1 MTREEIAQDLNY
13 TRYYRRAGVAWTAG
27 TILPLP
33 DGQLLVF
40 DLGRSAEL
48 GPYDAAAIHQLDA
61 IRPHLARAAMMSA
74 RLGLDGAR
82 AMAESLAL
90 LAGVIPFQ
98 PPSD

>member
-1 MTREEIAQDLNY
+1 
-13 TRYYRRAGVAWTAG
+13 
-27 TILPLP
+27 
-33 DGQLLVF
+33 
-40 DLGRSAEL
+40 
-48 GPYDAAAIHQLDA
+48 
-61 IRPHLARAAMMSA
+61 MMSA